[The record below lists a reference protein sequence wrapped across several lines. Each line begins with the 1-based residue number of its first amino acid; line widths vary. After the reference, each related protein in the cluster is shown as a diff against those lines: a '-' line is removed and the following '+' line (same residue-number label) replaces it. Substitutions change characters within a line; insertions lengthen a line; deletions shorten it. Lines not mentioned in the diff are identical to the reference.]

1 MLSQESIT
9 HQNIE
14 WIFIVAFDD
23 KHRFTMPT
31 DWRNNFSVNEELVL
45 MYTGNFALLVKKS
58 IFKQHIE
65 AWIIDPELIIN
76 TTKIDKIG
84 RVIIPHNFIKAFN
97 IATEENI
104 ALFWKDNHIELYFE
118 KDKYSI
124 RKSRALQA
132 AVKFQVE
139 LLTRKHS

>member
-1 MLSQESIT
+1 
-9 HQNIE
+9 
-14 WIFIVAFDD
+14 
-23 KHRFTMPT
+23 
-31 DWRNNFSVNEELVL
+31 

-97 IATEENI
+97 IVTEENI

-124 RKSRALQA
+124 RKSRALQS
-132 AVKFQVE
+132 AVKFQIE